1 MTIQKG
7 DLLFIDRRQYR
18 VLKINGTIATLLSMT
33 SFGSAQPFYTENQT
47 DIYANSV
54 VDNYC
59 NTTFYNSLSENLRG
73 GIVPTTFRQ
82 DEWDV
87 AKASDTTPKYQF
99 NLSREVSY
107 TCTNSSFGDSLTRFC
122 YLLSIQ
128 DILDYLDATPEMTFA
143 NTTITAPNIRTLFFG
158 SDVRIGGWFAIGLRS
173 ITKSSGSTAHAY
185 ILDYRYTSV
194 SMPTTTSILNREIR
208 PAFQVDLS
216 KIHFI
221 KENQSMIDLRNF
233 VDVKITKAQ
242 AQPVLQYDTAIFCST
257 TGNAAAGYYLM
268 GAPAGGDGTKAKP
281 FNEQILNA
289 VGDKDLITVL
299 TAFSANGGK
308 YIHLLRGLVIKDGG
322 WFDSKNNAIPQEE
335 AIIIVKIYA
344 NSPDTKFLPL
354 LDTVSGIQQKIIIGV
369 DLEYTSVDSA
379 NLKEGF
385 AVCTT
390 WCAGAAMAA
399 YLTNINLDLADSVK
413 DFNFTAI
420 KGFTPSD
427 EAVSLTDKVTV
438 VAYLAGAYRAIGG
451 EDVIGNSITNIFMK
465 IVLTQT
471 LTNRLLSL
479 LMSKIKLDMSGIA
492 SVKTVCANV
501 LKQFVNNGYISTD
514 KAWTEPDLYVD
525 GELVAA
531 ENTPLV
537 DGYKI
542 HVSAITQTNIQNHQ
556 IPPVYILYGDQ
567 VSVRKIVVTGEVF

>member
-1 MTIQKG
+1 MAIQKG
-7 DLLFIDRRQYR
+7 DLLFIDRQQYR
-18 VLKINGTIATLLSMT
+18 VLKINGTIATLLSMN
-33 SFGSAQPFYTENQT
+33 SFGNEQPFYAENQN
-47 DIYANSV
+47 DIYANSI

-59 NTTFYNSLSENLRG
+59 NTTFYNSLSDNLRG
-73 GIVPTTFRQ
+73 GIIPTTFRQ
-82 DEWDV
+82 DAWAV
-87 AKASDTTPKYQF
+87 AKTSDTTPKYQF
-99 NLSREVSY
+99 NLSQEISY
-107 TCTNSSFGDSLTRFC
+107 TCTNPSFGDSITRFC

-143 NTTITAPNIRTLFFG
+143 NTTITESNIRTLFFG
-158 SDVRIGGWFAIGLRS
+158 SDVRIAGWFSIGLRS
-173 ITKSSGSTAHAY
+173 IRNSSDSTANAY
-185 ILDYRYTSV
+185 MFDYRYTTV
-194 SMPTTTSILNREIR
+194 SISISSSKWKREIR

-242 AQPVLQYDTAIFCST
+242 VQPVLQYDTAIFCST
-257 TGNAAAGYYLM
+257 KGTAAAGYYLM

-281 FNEQILNA
+281 FNEQSLNP
-289 VGDKDLITVL
+289 VGDKTLIDVL

-308 YIHLLRGLVIKDGG
+308 YIHLLRGLVIKDNS
-322 WFDSKNNAIPQEE
+322 WFDSNNNAIPQEE
-335 AIIIVKIYA
+335 AIIIVEIYA
-344 NSPDTKFLPL
+344 NNEDTKFLPL

-369 DLEYTSVDSA
+369 DLDYDGVDSA

-420 KGFTPSD
+420 KGFNPSD

-438 VAYLAGAYRAIGG
+438 VAYLAGAYRSIGG
-451 EDVIGNSITNIFMK
+451 EDVLGNSITNIFMK
-465 IVLTQT
+465 IVLTQM

-479 LMSKIKLDMSGIA
+479 LMSKIKLDTSGIA
-492 SVKTVCANV
+492 SVKTACANV
-501 LKQFVNNGYISTD
+501 LNQFVNNGYISTD
-514 KAWTEPDLYVD
+514 KAWTESDLYID

-542 HVSAITQTNIQNHQ
+542 YVSAITQTNIQNHQ

-567 VSVRKIVVTGEVF
+567 VGVRKIVVTGEVF